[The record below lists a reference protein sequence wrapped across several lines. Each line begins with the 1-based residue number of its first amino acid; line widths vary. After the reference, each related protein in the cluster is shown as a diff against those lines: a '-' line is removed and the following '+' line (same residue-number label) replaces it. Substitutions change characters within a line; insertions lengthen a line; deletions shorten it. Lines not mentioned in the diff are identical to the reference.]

1 MSRCN
6 HHIHLPDPKTGVRI
20 PLAGCRSKKAPHK
33 CKAQFPL
40 KKRLTLIPKVIC
52 RGNARKY
59 GLRSSGRRNALASI
73 LTRRRCMWFS
83 GCAPGM
89 AIFFRCNTHTAPP
102 FRVPPTAR
110 THDPD
115 CTADCLEKE
124 TSRLITAIAYRAQRN
139 TTGYYTG
146 YMQKRQPVGA
156 FELKQATI
164 NLKFLEEKL
173 QRKSNAA
180 QYHNMANRLLG
191 DLEFRGHVRPITEE
205 FNLGANYHQQ
215 DVRNAEFYR
224 TFRTATFFRSWTSAP
239 SSCSERCP
247 R

>member
-1 MSRCN
+1 M
-6 HHIHLPDPKTGVRI
+6 LG
-20 PLAGCRSKKAPHK
+20 
-33 CKAQFPL
+33 
-40 KKRLTLIPKVIC
+40 
-52 RGNARKY
+52 
-59 GLRSSGRRNALASI
+59 
-73 LTRRRCMWFS
+73 
-83 GCAPGM
+83 
-89 AIFFRCNTHTAPP
+89 TAPP
-102 FRVPPTAR
+102 FRVPPTAQ

-115 CTADCLEKE
+115 CTADCLDKE

-205 FNLGANYHQQ
+205 FNLGANFHEQMCAMPNFI
-215 DVRNAEFYR
+215 VPSILRLFWR
-224 TFRTATFFRSWTSAP
+224 WTAASA
-239 SSCSERCP
+239 SSRERCL
-247 R
+247 RQK